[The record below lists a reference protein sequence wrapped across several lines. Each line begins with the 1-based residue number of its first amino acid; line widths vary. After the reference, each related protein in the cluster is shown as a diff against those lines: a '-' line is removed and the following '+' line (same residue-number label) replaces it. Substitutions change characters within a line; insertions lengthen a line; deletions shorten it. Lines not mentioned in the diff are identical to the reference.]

1 MCDFIATRPS
11 PLHRMRSVFI
21 TSCWTCQCWCGRCAK
36 GTQVTGLLKSI
47 YCVWKRKGKW
57 VKLINIQCKAYFIAE
72 RSFQVTQVQKSVTV
86 SLKSLNFFKFIPK
99 ITEGIRRL
107 LKISKDRPKTS
118 KITDDYVKTYEDYW
132 WSSKDFRKLL
142 IITQRSTKIT
152 DDHQKAYGDNRWLIK
167 DFWRFPMITQRLSK
181 TDGFRTLSKGSV
193 MFLKDT
199 SPQ

>member
-57 VKLINIQCKAYFIAE
+57 VKLINIQWKAYFIAE

-86 SLKSLNFFKFIPK
+86 SLKSLKHPK
-99 ITEGIRRL
+99 TIFWSLSR
-107 LKISKDRPKTS
+107 KSPKTS
-118 KITDDYVKTYEDYW
+118 GDCLRSPKIV
-132 WSSKDFRKLL
+132 
-142 IITQRSTKIT
+142 QRL
-152 DDHQKAYGDNRWLIK
+152 RRL
-167 DFWRFPMITQRLSK
+167 PMIT
-181 TDGFRTLSKGSV
+181 
-193 MFLKDT
+193 
-199 SPQ
+199 